1 MYDVVQG
8 IINHTWTTGGNE
20 QTTIY
25 YIVGALICIFSVVF
39 VDLIR
44 DIFSGFFRG

>member
-1 MYDVVQG
+1 MYNIIEG
-8 IINHTWTTGGNE
+8 IISHVWIAGSSD
-20 QTTIY
+20 QSTIY
-25 YIVGALICIFSVVF
+25 YICGALICLLTVVF

>member
-1 MYDVVQG
+1 MYDLIDG
-8 IINHTWTTGGNE
+8 IISHVWSTGTNE

-25 YIVGALICIFSVVF
+25 YICGALICLFSVVF
-39 VDLIR
+39 IDLIR